1 MDEKKF
7 IDLKKEIEE
16 YKNFAFN
23 KNFFEIALA
32 VIFTTT
38 TQKFTNSI
46 SETIIMPFINFLIQE
61 TEGDWR
67 KLIFNPTKGLEI
79 EIGKFLASL
88 IEFSITSLVLFVVYR
103 IMVKKNNKETKPL

>member
-32 VIFTTT
+32 IIFTTT
-38 TQKFTNSI
+38 TQKFINSI
-46 SETIIMPFINFLIQE
+46 SETVIMPFINFLIQQ

-88 IEFSITSLVLFVVYR
+88 TEFSITSVVLFVVYR
-103 IMVKKNNKETKPL
+103 MMVNKMNKETKPL